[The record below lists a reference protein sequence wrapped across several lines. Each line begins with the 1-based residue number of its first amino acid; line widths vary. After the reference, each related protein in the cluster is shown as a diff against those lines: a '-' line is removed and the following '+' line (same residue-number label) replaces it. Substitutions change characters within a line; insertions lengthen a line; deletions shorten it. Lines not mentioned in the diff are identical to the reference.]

1 MRFHVLGIPHTIS
14 TPEYSSCAFTQKV
27 VKLCKML
34 TMEGHEVFHYGH
46 SQSKVSCTENVVCT
60 TPQDLKISYPG
71 HDWRKSG
78 FPDYKLSDHCYQA
91 FYCSAKEEIG
101 RRKQPG
107 DFLLC
112 PFGMGHKAVADAHQD
127 MLVVESGI
135 GYPHGT
141 FAPYRVF
148 ESYAIMHA
156 YQGTAAA
163 IDARNDFWY
172 DAVIPNS
179 FDLDEFDFSDSFD
192 LPDDEGYFLFLGRQ
206 NSGKG
211 LHIAKQIAETTK
223 TKLVV
228 AGPGPLEMPSEF
240 VQPLGVV
247 GPARRRKLLSQAT
260 ATICA
265 STFLEPFC
273 GVQIESM
280 LSGTPV
286 VSSDWGA
293 FAEYNVHG
301 QTGYRCKT
309 FEQFVWAANNIGGI
323 KRQQCRNWAMNFSL
337 EKIAP
342 MYSDYF
348 RSLQDIYGGKGWY
361 ETRTD
366 RQNLSTSSF

>member
-1 MRFHVLGIPHTIS
+1 V
-14 TPEYSSCAFTQKV
+14 
-27 VKLCKML
+27 
-34 TMEGHEVFHYGH
+34 
-46 SQSKVSCTENVVCT
+46 
-60 TPQDLKISYPG
+60 
-71 HDWRKSG
+71 
-78 FPDYKLSDHCYQA
+78 
-91 FYCSAKEEIG
+91 
-101 RRKQPG
+101 
-107 DFLLC
+107 
-112 PFGMGHKAVADAHQD
+112 
-127 MLVVESGI
+127 
-135 GYPHGT
+135 
-141 FAPYRVF
+141 
-148 ESYAIMHA
+148 
-156 YQGTAAA
+156 
-163 IDARNDFWY
+163 
-172 DAVIPNS
+172 
-179 FDLDEFDFSDSFD
+179 

-286 VSSDWGA
+286 ISSDWGA

-348 RSLQDIYGGKGWY
+348 RSVQDIYGGKGWY